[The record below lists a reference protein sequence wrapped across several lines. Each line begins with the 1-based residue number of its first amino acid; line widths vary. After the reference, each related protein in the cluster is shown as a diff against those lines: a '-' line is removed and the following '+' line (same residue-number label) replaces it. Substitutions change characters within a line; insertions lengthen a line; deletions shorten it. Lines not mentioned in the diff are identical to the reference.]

1 MADMYGGTFG
11 LSQMGAAMGDRIL
24 AERDRDRQISRED
37 RAFQL
42 QQNQDTRAQRTTDSM
57 LTDADRARKLA
68 QAGLSAE
75 AFDAEGFVYG
85 QSPLTG
91 TPDQP
96 TYTEGGEKIAPMSK
110 DAMVLTDPGAGQ
122 HAGHVMAPGAA
133 FSAPSLGAR
142 SSGWKPGAPVPV
154 VAPVGGPTGK
164 TADNVAKGKAVWA
177 VDHRALLSQA
187 TDYAAQAQQLQQAL
201 PSILAKNPYPP
212 GEQAD
217 AWKVAIQRKVQA
229 QVGAYRQAANDAHTK
244 GVAAEGMFNGKQ
256 AFFHLRDG
264 DFEGAK
270 PYLDALNIPS
280 DVFKDMKGSGDGRY
294 ILLRHGGKITAQ
306 EIQAMTM
313 GTTEDQLKAAQ
324 KTAELVQKDMEIE
337 ADKAKARMQ
346 AGATMASAQE
356 KTKAINELT
365 ALDKEYRDLQ
375 ASDPTS
381 PRLKDIENRV
391 YNIKG
396 MFNVDRNSQ
405 ADANRAVKKEE
416 GQANRES
423 ALTRSYVLATMGN
436 SQGPA
441 PTTSTNG
448 GGGTAAFSAPV
459 GTMPAHAAPS
469 SPTAFARDGKGNR
482 IALINGQWVPY
493 KGN

>member
-1 MADMYGGTFG
+1 MADMYGGAFG
-11 LSQMGAAMGDRIL
+11 LSQMGAALGDRVL
-24 AERDRDRQISRED
+24 QERDRDRQISRED

-42 QQNQDTRAQRTTDSM
+42 QQNQDARAQRTTDSL
-57 LTDADRARKLA
+57 LTDADRARKLQ

-75 AFDAEGFVYG
+75 AFQSSDFVHG
-85 QSPLTG
+85 ESPLTG
-91 TPDQP
+91 TPSPDLA
-96 TYTEGGEKIAPMSK
+96 TYNEKGERITPPAQN
-110 DAMVLTDPGAGQ
+110 AMVLADPGTGQ
-122 HAGHVMAPGAA
+122 HAGHVAPSETA
-133 FSAPSLGAR
+133 FSAPILGT
-142 SSGWKPGAPVPV
+142 KPVGGRGGVSTPV
-154 VAPVGGPTGK
+154 VAPIGGPTGK
-164 TADNVAKGKAVWA
+164 TADNVAKGTANFS

-187 TDYAAQAQQLQQAL
+187 LDYAAQARQLQKAM
-201 PSILAKNPYPP
+201 PTILAKNPYPA

-217 AWKVAIQRKVQA
+217 AWTVAIQRKIQA
-229 QVGAYRQAANDAHTK
+229 QVGAYQQAANDAHTK

-346 AGATMASAQE
+346 AGATMASAHE
-356 KTKAINELT
+356 KTNMLNNIA
-365 ALDKEYRDLQ
+365 AWGAEYR
-375 ASDPTS
+375 ANERAGMS
-381 PRLKDIENRV
+381 PDSEIQRSLEYKTQDAKAMFSVNRDV
-391 YNIKG
+391 
-396 MFNVDRNSQ
+396 Q
-405 ADANRAVKKEE
+405 ADANRATKKELGWAGMNSAE
-416 GQANRES
+416 QRAFILNLGHREI
-423 ALTRSYVLATMGN
+423 V
-436 SQGPA
+436 PDK
-441 PTTSTNG
+441 P
-448 GGGTAAFSAPV
+448 P
-459 GTMPAHAAPS
+459 
-469 SPTAFARDGKGNR
+469 AFAFPTPTPVVAPAKPITAIGPGGKR
-482 IALINGQWVPY
+482 LALINGAWVPY